1 MVRAKKGVRQFPLPG
16 AGQIAE
22 RIRQSVAELS
32 IPVSRTNGD
41 ASPVEL
47 HVTVSAGVAQM
58 LPDVPSLDVLID
70 RADQAMYRAKDSG
83 RNRVALWEG

>member
-1 MVRAKKGVRQFPLPG
+1 
-16 AGQIAE
+16 
-22 RIRQSVAELS
+22 
-32 IPVSRTNGD
+32 
-41 ASPVEL
+41 
-47 HVTVSAGVAQM
+47 M